1 VTAVTNWLKKNI
13 ISKYIMSSCP
23 EEQRCLHVLEVSL
36 DDESTKEEEKKYFEH
51 IEKCWTC
58 YQNYNLEKEIRE
70 LIRTKIENKS
80 LPEGLVQQIKLEIEK
95 ATAT

>member
-1 VTAVTNWLKKNI
+1 MTVTNWVKKNI
-13 ISKYIMSSCP
+13 ITKYMMSGCP
-23 EEQRCLHVLEVSL
+23 EEQKCLHVLEIIL
-36 DDESTKEEEKKYFEH
+36 DNESTKEEEKMYFEH
-51 IEKCWTC
+51 IEKCWGC
-58 YQNYNLEKEIRE
+58 YQNYNLGKEIRE

>member
-1 VTAVTNWLKKNI
+1 MIVTLKNWFKKNI
-13 ISKYIMSSCP
+13 VSKYIMTSCP
-23 EEQRCLHVLEVSL
+23 EEKRCLHVLEVIL

-70 LIRTKIENKS
+70 LIKTKIDKKN
-80 LPEGLVQQIKLEIEK
+80 LPDGLVQQIKLEIEK
-95 ATAT
+95 SSA

>member
-1 VTAVTNWLKKNI
+1 
-13 ISKYIMSSCP
+13 MSDCP
-23 EEQRCLHVLEVSL
+23 EEQRCLHVLEVIL

-58 YQNYNLEKEIRE
+58 YQNYNLEKEIRQ
-70 LIRTKIENKS
+70 LIRTKIENKT

-95 ATAT
+95 ASAT